1 MIIGGW
7 TDVGNAGV
15 QLELRTRNVGGH
27 RSQNFG
33 PSPGRGR
40 TGPTGQVLGQGPA
53 SLVREV
59 MTSKTISMATDRRK
73 GAAEASRSRVRY
85 LIPIAIF
92 VALAL
97 MLACGL
103 TNNPRNIPS
112 ALIGKPEPQFSL
124 PPLQG
129 RVLGLS
135 TADLVGEVS

>member
-1 MIIGGW
+1 
-7 TDVGNAGV
+7 
-15 QLELRTRNVGGH
+15 
-27 RSQNFG
+27 
-33 PSPGRGR
+33 
-40 TGPTGQVLGQGPA
+40 
-53 SLVREV
+53 

-73 GAAEASRSRVRY
+73 GATEASRSRARY

-97 MLACGL
+97 MLAWGL

-112 ALIGKPEPQFSL
+112 ALIGKPVPQFSL
-124 PPLQG
+124 PPVQG